1 MEPRFDS
8 RTVALILIVVFCC
21 ATVAQCGRAT
31 VAPGGKLI
39 TIGLVADSHYDTF
52 PAGEKAPWEP
62 LPNWFRGQVQ
72 RTTTTTKRRY
82 DIAKDKMDESIDVFN
97 AIPEM
102 TLVVNLGD
110 LVNNDMMWNLPHILD
125 RFNQAKAP
133 KYHLLGNHDLRAH
146 NDRFGKLNKTQAD
159 WVRNKF
165 GLQEWYYAV
174 DHAPFTFIFIDSM
187 VLEPESNDQKKKKEH
202 MEWFQAKLMEAK
214 ENKRVVILFA
224 HIPIGFQTNILAP
237 ILKTYDHIAL
247 AFFGHDHKGG
257 YLIQGKTHCVTL
269 NGQIETM
276 SNSFAVIEVFT
287 DRAEMTGFGRAAT
300 RIMSF
305 TPETRALIEQYD
317 GPVVHDLALQGNQP
331 LPPQLLW
338 RNEVLQKPPPLM
350 LNIPSYRKPLLPTTE
365 PNPGDTRFLKDVY
378 RLWPKRIRTQSKEDR
393 VDLTSARKDIPPTFL
408 DTPDKEGGAQLQASS
423 TVDAGSESSGG
434 APMPQ
439 TAEGDKARSLS
450 PATAKDAALGVS
462 ASSDPIL
469 DRSVFVMGY
478 MLMVPVVLTVGGAI
492 LLLLRRRRSTSQQ
505 RGIVAK

>member
-1 MEPRFDS
+1 MRS
-8 RTVALILIVVFCC
+8 ILILTILSLACFELGVV
-21 ATVAQCGRAT
+21 AGARAT
-31 VAPGGKLI
+31 VAPGGKLV

-82 DIAKDKMDESIDVFN
+82 DIAKDKMDESIGVFN

-125 RFNQAKAP
+125 RFNEAKAP

-165 GLQEWYYAV
+165 GLNEWYYAV

-202 MEWFQAKLMEAK
+202 MDWFQGKLNEAK
-214 ENKRVVILFA
+214 DNKRVVILFA

-276 SNSFAVIEVFT
+276 VNAFAVVEVFV
-287 DRAEMTGFGRAAT
+287 DRAELTGFGRVPT
-300 RIMSF
+300 RIMTF

-331 LPPQLLW
+331 LPPKQLW

-350 LNIPSYRKPLLPTTE
+350 LNIPTYRKPLLPTTE

-378 RLWPKRIRTQSKEDR
+378 RLWPKRIRVPSREDT
-393 VDLTSARKDIPPTFL
+393 VDLTSGVKDKPPTL
-408 DTPDKEGGAQLQASS
+408 YSPGPAGLATASS
-423 TVDAGSESSGG
+423 NAYAPSSSYSDRDEPVPIESKETPREAKVKPVLTTSYSTPSE
-434 APMPQ
+434 
-439 TAEGDKARSLS
+439 
-450 PATAKDAALGVS
+450 
-462 ASSDPIL
+462 PIL
-469 DRSVFVMGY
+469 DHSVFVVGY
-478 MLMVPVVLTVGGAI
+478 MMLLPVVLTIGGAI
-492 LLLLRRRRSTSQQ
+492 LLLLRRRRTAQSSQ
-505 RGIVAK
+505 RPLKV

>member
-1 MEPRFDS
+1 MMTDGAF
-8 RTVALILIVVFCC
+8 VALWCIALVGTLSGTVVGK
-21 ATVAQCGRAT
+21 AAT
-31 VAPGGKLI
+31 VAPGGKLL

-72 RTTTTTKRRY
+72 RTTTTSKRRY
-82 DIAKDKMDESIDVFN
+82 DIAKDKMDEAIGVFN

-110 LVNNDMMWNLPHILD
+110 LVNNDMMWNLPQILD
-125 RFNQAKAP
+125 RFNEAKAP

-202 MEWFQAKLMEAK
+202 LDWFQGKLNEAK

-269 NGQIETM
+269 NGQIETLV
-276 SNSFAVIEVFT
+276 NAFALVEVFV
-287 DRAEMTGFGRAAT
+287 DRAEMTGFGRVPT
-300 RIMSF
+300 RIMTF

-331 LPPQLLW
+331 LPPKQLW
-338 RNEVLQKPPPLM
+338 KNEVLQKPPPLM
-350 LNIPSYRKPLLPTTE
+350 LNIPTYRKPLLPTTE
-365 PNPGDTRFLKDVY
+365 PTPGETRFLKDVY
-378 RLWPKRIRTQSKEDR
+378 RLWPKRFRVPSKEDP
-393 VDLTSARKDIPPTFL
+393 VDLTSGIKDKPPTIL
-408 DTPDKEGGAQLQASS
+408 SPDTSGLPQGGAMSN
-423 TVDAGSESSGG
+423 VDAGSDFSE
-434 APMPQ
+434 ADQPMP
-439 TAEGDKARSLS
+439 SLS
-450 PATAKDAALGVS
+450 AKRLAEENGQLGVPAMS
-462 ASSDPIL
+462 LNTPSDPIL
-469 DRSVFVMGY
+469 DRSVFVFGY
-478 MLMVPVVLTVGGAI
+478 MMMVPVVLTIGGAI
-492 LLLLRRRRSTSQQ
+492 LLLLRRRRTSQSSQ
-505 RGIVAK
+505 RPVKV